1 MKDKKKTKTIPRQV
15 RWDKLDNTAHLF
27 PSIAG
32 ESMTNVYR
40 ISVTL
45 KEEVQV
51 EFLQQALDMILPK
64 FDGFNLRMRTGVFWY
79 YFEENGKKAP
89 KVTEEAMFPCRFIR
103 QNKNRNYLFRV
114 TYYKSR
120 INLEVFHVLTDG
132 MGGINFLRELTY
144 QYLRLVHPELAEKE
158 GNKLSGDTSL
168 SREDSFVRNYR
179 SSKPSGF
186 NKEKAYLIKED
197 KLPAGEFGV
206 MHGRMPVSQLK
217 KVAHG
222 YHASL
227 NEYFVAV
234 FVWSVYKEL
243 LHGMPGGKPIRIAV
257 PVNLRPYFDS
267 DTTKNFFVMV
277 SAEFRPQKESYTFE
291 EVLACIQSSL
301 HSQINKEHL
310 EDLFSYSVSN
320 QRNLLMRPVPLFLK
334 NIAMRIVYEKSAVAN
349 TTTITNIGN
358 IKIKDIY
365 QPYIE
370 GFSAFIAMS
379 KGQYLKGTICS
390 YQDTLVFTFSSI
402 FSEALVPGNLLEV
415 NPVVVS
421 QFVGLRIVVRV
432 DAVEQRLHLVLLLG
446 AIHRNDVLTMPRYA
460 FRSVRTYEV
469 SRLQKHVE
477 YLLLAHIL
485 RLGVVVA
492 HCYGERH
499 LRLVEYLYYSLPTLF
514 RRIRSDD
521 VASDDS
527 DVGLL
532 LTQHGEDG
540 VACGVA
546 SGRCRVPMDVGEL
559 HNLELAVV
567 VETELVLCK
576 CGSCCQQEEQS
587 N

>member
-227 NEYFVAV
+227 NEYIVAV

-402 FSEALVPGNLLEV
+402 FSEALV
-415 NPVVVS
+415 
-421 QFVGLRIVVRV
+421 QK
-432 DAVEQRLHLVLLLG
+432 
-446 AIHRNDVLTMPRYA
+446 A
-460 FRSVRTYEV
+460 F
-469 SRLQKHVE
+469 
-477 YLLLAHIL
+477 
-485 RLGVVVA
+485 
-492 HCYGERH
+492 
-499 LRLVEYLYYSLPTLF
+499 F
-514 RRIRSDD
+514 RKI
-521 VASDDS
+521 AA
-527 DVGLL
+527 
-532 LTQHGEDG
+532 DG
-540 VACGVA
+540 VDVEIETNGVYY
-546 SGRCRVPMDVGEL
+546 E
-559 HNLELAVV
+559 
-567 VETELVLCK
+567 
-576 CGSCCQQEEQS
+576 
-587 N
+587 

>member
-206 MHGRMPVSQLK
+206 MQADAGL
-217 KVAHG
+217 
-222 YHASL
+222 
-227 NEYFVAV
+227 
-234 FVWSVYKEL
+234 
-243 LHGMPGGKPIRIAV
+243 
-257 PVNLRPYFDS
+257 
-267 DTTKNFFVMV
+267 
-277 SAEFRPQKESYTFE
+277 SAEKGSTWLSCIFE
-291 EVLACIQSSL
+291 
-301 HSQINKEHL
+301 
-310 EDLFSYSVSN
+310 
-320 QRNLLMRPVPLFLK
+320 
-334 NIAMRIVYEKSAVAN
+334 
-349 TTTITNIGN
+349 
-358 IKIKDIY
+358 
-365 QPYIE
+365 
-370 GFSAFIAMS
+370 
-379 KGQYLKGTICS
+379 
-390 YQDTLVFTFSSI
+390 
-402 FSEALVPGNLLEV
+402 
-415 NPVVVS
+415 
-421 QFVGLRIVVRV
+421 
-432 DAVEQRLHLVLLLG
+432 
-446 AIHRNDVLTMPRYA
+446 
-460 FRSVRTYEV
+460 
-469 SRLQKHVE
+469 
-477 YLLLAHIL
+477 
-485 RLGVVVA
+485 
-492 HCYGERH
+492 
-499 LRLVEYLYYSLPTLF
+499 
-514 RRIRSDD
+514 
-521 VASDDS
+521 
-527 DVGLL
+527 
-532 LTQHGEDG
+532 
-540 VACGVA
+540 
-546 SGRCRVPMDVGEL
+546 
-559 HNLELAVV
+559 
-567 VETELVLCK
+567 
-576 CGSCCQQEEQS
+576 
-587 N
+587 